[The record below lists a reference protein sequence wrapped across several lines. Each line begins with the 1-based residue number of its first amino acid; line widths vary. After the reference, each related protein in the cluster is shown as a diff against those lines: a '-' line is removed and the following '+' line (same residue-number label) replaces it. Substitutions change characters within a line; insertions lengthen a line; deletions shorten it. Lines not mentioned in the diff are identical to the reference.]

1 MRGRANPEYLAMT
14 KTIFLFVWIIIL
26 IALPFGWG
34 LVPHLS
40 SVEKSFSAAQEVRTP
55 DSEADRKIVVCYG
68 YADLEGGITSLHPSQ
83 LGRVAEVLVKENDS
97 VEADAVLLRLDDSA
111 ARFRVAEAKA
121 LVDKA
126 LAELT
131 EAKKA
136 PEQHRSR
143 IAQQQA
149 AIKVARARTAGAQR
163 LLAARKAEQRTERPG
178 RLIDNPVL
186 VEEIASS
193 IEHVKELQETE
204 KVEQENLNI
213 LEAREPTADVERAR
227 AEVATMRARLLQA
240 EQVLEEHVLRAPQEG
255 RVERVFVTPGEWLS
269 PQSKK
274 TAIQFCPDK
283 PRIIRAEVEQV
294 FALRVEVGQPALVE
308 DDGRSGKT
316 WRGHVMRIADWYTQ
330 RRLVAEEQLQFKDVR
345 TLECLIALDPGQAP
359 LRIGQR
365 VRVTIS
371 EEGKSCQGG
380 D

>member
-1 MRGRANPEYLAMT
+1 MT
-14 KTIFLFVWIIIL
+14 KTLFLFLGIISL
-26 IALPFGWG
+26 IVLPIGWS
-34 LVPHLS
+34 LVPHFS
-40 SVEKSFSAAQEVRTP
+40 SMEKSLSAAQEIEELG
-55 DSEADRKIVVCYG
+55 SEADRKIVVCYG
-68 YADLEGGITSLHPSQ
+68 YADLEGGVTSLQPSQ
-83 LGRVAEVLVKENDS
+83 LGRVAEVLVKENDT
-97 VEADAVLLRLDDSA
+97 VAAGAILLRLDDSA

-121 LVDKA
+121 LMDKA
-126 LAELT
+126 LAEQT

-136 PEQHRSR
+136 PEQHRCK

-149 AIKVARARTAGAQR
+149 AIKVARARIAGAR
-163 LLAARKAEQRTERPG
+163 HLLAARKVQQITDRIAG
-178 RLIDNPVL
+178 RYRDDPVL

-193 IEHVKELQETE
+193 AERVKELQETG
-204 KVEQENLNI
+204 KVEQESLNI
-213 LEAREPTADVERAR
+213 LEARDPTAEVERAR

-240 EQVLEEHVLRAPQEG
+240 EQVLEEHVLRAPQAG

-269 PQSKK
+269 PQAKK
-274 TAIQFCPDK
+274 TAIQFCPNR

-294 FALRVEVGQPALVE
+294 FALRVAVSQSALVE

-365 VRVTIS
+365 VRVTIREAGRS
-371 EEGKSCQGG
+371 RKE
-380 D
+380 DD